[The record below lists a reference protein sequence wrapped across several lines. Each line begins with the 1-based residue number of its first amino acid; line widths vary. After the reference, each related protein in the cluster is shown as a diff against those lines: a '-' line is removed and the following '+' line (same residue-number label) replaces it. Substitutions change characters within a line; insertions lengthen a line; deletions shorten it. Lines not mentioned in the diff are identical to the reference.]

1 MEIGASLEMIWLI
14 FIYGIVALGLNLI
27 LGHGGMFHL
36 GQIGFFVI
44 GGMASTIVTST
55 VWLKKYPWMSPV
67 SNFVIGIVLG
77 VVITVV
83 IALAI
88 GLPTLRLR
96 GDYFAIATL
105 GFGEIVK
112 VVLNVNDDL
121 RYVPVPGIFQFNS
134 MITINFSS
142 DFFIE
147 IEDRMLY
154 EILLAASMFIAFLI
168 IVTWLTK
175 RPFGRILH
183 AVRDDELGAESLG
196 KNAFVVRLKTF
207 IFGAVMASIAGSL
220 YVHHAMVFSPMSYLI
235 DMTVLFL
242 VMVVLGGLA
251 NNAGTTLGVVVVVI
265 LSNMPRWITSAMG
278 IDMATVNI
286 GAVNM
291 LIFAGII
298 IAVMILHPPGI
309 LGEGSKLEPLLNK
322 MKVKF
327 KSLFARKRPGGDT

>member
-1 MEIGASLEMIWLI
+1 MLPEEIIGMIQSALPEMIWLI

-44 GGMASTIVTST
+44 GGMASTIVMSYK
-55 VWLKKYPWMSPV
+55 WLDKFPGMSPI
-67 SNFVIGIVLG
+67 SNFVTGIVLG

-121 RYVPVPGIFQFNS
+121 RYVPVPKIFQ
-134 MITINFSS
+134 TGS
-142 DFFIE
+142 DDLNTNLEIVLAAAVFVAFFI
-147 IEDRMLY
+147 M
-154 EILLAASMFIAFLI
+154 
-168 IVTWLTK
+168 VTWLTK
-175 RPFGRILH
+175 RPFGRVLH

-207 IFGAVMASIAGSL
+207 IFGAAMASIAGSL
-220 YVHHAMVFSPMSYLI
+220 YVHHFMVFSPMSYLI

-242 VMVVLGGLA
+242 VMVVLGGLG
-251 NNAGTTLGVVVVVI
+251 NNVGTVLGVILVVF
-265 LSNMPRWITSAMG
+265 LSAIPRWFTRAM
-278 IDMATVNI
+278 DVDPMTVNI

-309 LGEGSKLEPLLNK
+309 LGEGSKLEPLANK
-322 MKVKF
+322 IKTRL
-327 KSLFARKRPGGDT
+327 KSLVARKRPGGGT